1 MDWNL
6 IYKAVEGNIDAD
18 EIQKLWSK
26 KAAIEGYIRNMSF
39 STSSVVL
46 CSKDRQ
52 DPREKIKKDAYM
64 VRVLELMDET
74 LNELSLGDRQ
84 VWMWR
89 YYDFMVLE
97 EIGQLLTNE
106 HKDSAYWRKKAE
118 RTLHRIAE
126 RLSESFCFT
135 QK

>member
-6 IYKAVEGNIDAD
+6 IYKAVEGNINAD

-26 KAAIEGYIRNMSF
+26 KTAIEGYIRNMGF
-39 STSSVVL
+39 STSSVIL

-52 DPREKIKKDAYM
+52 DPREKIKKDAYA
-64 VRVLELMDET
+64 VRVLELMEDA
-74 LNELSLGDRQ
+74 LDSLSKDDRE
-84 VWMWR
+84 VWGWR

-126 RLSESFCFT
+126 RLSESFSFA

>member
-6 IYKAVEGNIDAD
+6 IYKAVEGNINAD

-74 LNELSLGDRQ
+74 LNELSPGDRQ

-89 YYDFMVLE
+89 YEDFMVLE

-106 HKDSAYWRKKAE
+106 HKDSAYWQKKAE

>member
-64 VRVLELMDET
+64 VRVLELMNET
-74 LNELSLGDRQ
+74 LEELSPGDRQ

-126 RLSESFCFT
+126 RLSESFSFA

>member
-1 MDWNL
+1 MLWNL
-6 IYKAVEGNIDAD
+6 IFKAVDGNIDAD

-64 VRVLELMDET
+64 VRVLELMEET

-126 RLSESFCFT
+126 RLSESFSFA

>member
-6 IYKAVEGNIDAD
+6 IYKAVEGNINAD

-26 KAAIEGYIRNMSF
+26 KAAIEGYIRNMGF

-74 LNELSLGDRQ
+74 LNELSPGDRR